1 MLSRKP
7 CESHITYLDLWFTL
21 DLVRDKIAVS
31 LPQDENLNNKL
42 KKSFLRKKKSWAVD
56 LRSSILY
63 VEALYCVRV
72 RYRFNFDLVH
82 GSVGLWTFS
91 SISTRLWEVIAFFSP
106 KWTPKTHVQISR
118 LEQHICS
125 TLIHSPFFPLTLCP
139 KLYLFAGSQQ
149 GIENTNPY
157 HSFSLTSRFISVVS
171 GGRTNLSTCPFTVTN
186 GTKTPPFYYKGAAY
200 CRLQQVKKP

>member
-1 MLSRKP
+1 MLKP
-7 CESHITYLDLWFTL
+7 FIMLESDI
-21 DLVRDKIAVS
+21 V
-31 LPQDENLNNKL
+31 
-42 KKSFLRKKKSWAVD
+42 
-56 LRSSILY
+56 
-63 VEALYCVRV
+63 
-72 RYRFNFDLVH
+72 
-82 GSVGLWTFS
+82 
-91 SISTRLWEVIAFFSP
+91 
-106 KWTPKTHVQISR
+106 
-118 LEQHICS
+118 S
-125 TLIHSPFFPLTLCP
+125 TLILCMDQLAFERFPAYLLGSGKLLLFFTKVNAQNTCSSLSFETTYLQHIDQLAIFSGLSLCP